1 MIRLGGKLFG
11 GFDLESATVTD
22 ALAHCDIPVLL
33 IHGGDDRFVPC
44 DRGHE
49 NYAHCAARSKQLLVV
64 PGAGHGLSYMV
75 DREAYLAALESFL
88 RSVLD

>member
-1 MIRLGGKLFG
+1 M
-11 GFDLESATVTD
+11 
-22 ALAHCDIPVLL
+22 
-33 IHGGDDRFVPC
+33 
-44 DRGHE
+44 GHE
-49 NYAHCAARSKQLLVV
+49 NYAHCAARSKQLRVV